1 MRRLRAAAI
10 PAVLLV
16 GLLAAWGYLRD
27 DGGAGANV
35 ATAAVVRGDIE
46 DTVTALGTLQPLKYV
61 DVGAQVSGQLERI
74 HVEIGDGVREGELLA
89 EIDARIY
96 EARVEANRATLVS
109 LRAQL
114 AEREAQRTLA
124 ERQYRRQEGLL
135 GANAT
140 SREAFEGAE
149 ATLKVA
155 EAQIAAL
162 NAQIAHAESTL
173 KGDETNLSYTSIYAP
188 MAGTVVSLEARRG
201 QTLNASQQAP
211 IILRIADLATMTVRT
226 QVSEADVIRLAPGMA
241 VYFTTLG
248 QPDRRWSG
256 TLRQILPTPEV
267 INNVVLYNALFDVPN
282 PDRALMT
289 QMTAQVFFVLDEA
302 EDALLVPM
310 AALGPR
316 VGDGGG
322 TVRVL
327 GDDGRIE
334 ERAVA
339 VGVRNRISAQI
350 LGGLQEGERVVVEP
364 WPAAAPGGGGG
375 RGAAP
380 AGGRA

>member
-16 GLLAAWGYLRD
+16 GFLAAWGYLRD